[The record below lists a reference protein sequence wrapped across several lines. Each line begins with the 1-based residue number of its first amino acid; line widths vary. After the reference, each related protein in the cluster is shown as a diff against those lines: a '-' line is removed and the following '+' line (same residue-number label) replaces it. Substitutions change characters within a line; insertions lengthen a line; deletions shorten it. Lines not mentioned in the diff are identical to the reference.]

1 MEKVLES
8 RKDNNLIFK
17 FIFLLTILLLIG
29 TVCITFGSVKIDVDV
44 TYKSLINCLFNKEIF
59 QPTWDINIENIIYKI
74 RLPRI
79 LLSIISG
86 GALALVG
93 VLMQTL
99 TRNSLADPYILGISA
114 GASSGAT
121 IAIVL
126 GAFSFLGSTQLAT
139 AFGAFLGALLSSYL
153 VFYISGVTKIYSKTK
168 LILTGV
174 AVCSIFAAITTFVI
188 TYAKNDSLVKNAV
201 FWSVGS
207 LSGANY
213 NQVKIALV
221 ILIII
226 MNISMVLTRDLDA
239 MLLGESAAKNIGIN
253 TKLVIRFIML
263 ASTLLTGT
271 IVAFTG
277 VIGFVGLIVP
287 HIARSFVGSSHK
299 KLIPFSVLI
308 GGILLIITD
317 TIARTVLSPEEIPIG
332 VITAFL
338 GGPFFLLL
346 IRKNSYQFGGK

>member
-1 MEKVLES
+1 MENVLEC
-8 RKDNNLIFK
+8 KKYKNTVFK
-17 FIFLLTILLLIG
+17 FIFLSLVLLIIG
-29 TVCITFGSVKIDVDV
+29 IICITFGSVQIDVDI
-44 TYKSLINCLFNKEIF
+44 TYKSLINCLLNKEVF
-59 QPTWDINIENIIYKI
+59 TPTWDVNIENIIYKI

-126 GAFSFLGSTQLAT
+126 GAFSFLGSTQLST
-139 AFGAFLGALLSSYL
+139 AFGAFLGALIASYL
-153 VFYISGVTKIYSKTK
+153 VFHISGVTKVYSKTK

-174 AVCSIFAAITTFVI
+174 AICSIFGSITTFVI

-201 FWSVGS
+201 FWSIGS
-207 LSGANY
+207 LSGSNY
-213 NQVKIALV
+213 NQVKLSLIAL
-221 ILIII
+221 ILIMI
-226 MNISMVLTRDLDA
+226 ISMFLNRDLDA
-239 MLLGESAAKNIGIN
+239 MLLGESVAKNIGIN
-253 TKLVIRFIML
+253 TKLIIRFIML

-287 HIARSFVGSSHK
+287 HIARSLVGSSHK

-317 TIARTVLSPEEIPIG
+317 TMARTLLSPEEIPIG

-346 IRKNSYQFGGK
+346 ISKNSYQFGGK